1 MNYGLEFGGCEKTVI
16 QKDPC
21 TPKFIAALF
30 TIAKTWKQ
38 YKFPSSDEWIKKMW
52 HIHTMEYHSV
62 IKKCK
67 IMPFA
72 ATRMDMEM
80 TILSAVIQKDNYYL
94 ILLICRI

>member
-1 MNYGLEFGGCEKTVI
+1 MFILVKT
-16 QKDPC
+16 D
-21 TPKFIAALF
+21 
-30 TIAKTWKQ
+30 KQ
-38 YKFPSSDEWIKKMW
+38 LKCPLTDEWIRKMW
-52 HIHTMEYHSV
+52 YIHTMEYHSV